1 MKVLLFGSDFF
12 TKIISEI
19 YQEAGHETRIMGRA
33 SLIQKVQAV
42 KDVLWCDEVYLVS
55 GRDLNSVKLLRLAM
69 ALKKRIIIH
78 WTGTDVVHATQQYQ
92 KDHVVPNAQYPHI
105 DLAVASHLQQ
115 ELLEIGIHAAYVPIA
130 SQDLN
135 FRVLPAPETH
145 MVLCYL
151 PEGRET
157 FYGIEILKALAK
169 KHPEVPFCILANN
182 GGKDAQ
188 KLPNLHYMGTVGRKK
203 MEELFGK
210 CSVLLRYPE
219 HDGLPVMM
227 LEAQGFGRQVIHRYP
242 FPYVITP
249 EEDSIESIDAALRK
263 VLSEPPRVNQEGAD
277 YVRREFTKERI
288 LQRYRE
294 AGVI

>member
-1 MKVLLFGSDFF
+1 MKVLFFGSDFF

-78 WTGTDVVHATQQYQ
+78 WNGTDVLQATEKFQNN
-92 KDHVVPNAQYPHI
+92 HIVLNAQYPHI
-105 DLAVASHLQQ
+105 DLAGAEHLQT
-115 ELLEIGIHAAYVPIA
+115 ELEDIGIHASYVPIV
-130 SQDLN
+130 SFDLN
-135 FRVLPAPETH
+135 YPVQPAPEKH
-145 MVLCYL
+145 MVLSYI
-151 PEGRET
+151 PEAREQ
-157 FYGIEILKALAK
+157 FYGMETLKELAK
-169 KHPEVPFCILANN
+169 RHPEVPFCIVAND
-182 GGKDAQ
+182 GKNDSN
-188 KLPNLHYMGTVGRKK
+188 KLPNIHYMGRVGRQE
-203 MEELFGK
+203 MAELYRK
-210 CSVLLRYPE
+210 CSVLFRYPQ
-219 HDGLPVMM
+219 HDGLAIMK
-227 LEAQGFGRQVIHRYP
+227 LEAMGLGRQVIHRYP